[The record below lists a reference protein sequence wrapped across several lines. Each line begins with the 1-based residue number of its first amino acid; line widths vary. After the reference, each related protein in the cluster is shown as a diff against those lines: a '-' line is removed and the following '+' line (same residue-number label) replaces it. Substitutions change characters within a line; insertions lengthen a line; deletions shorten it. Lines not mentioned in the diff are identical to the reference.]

1 MKKWKTFILLCFI
14 TVFFT
19 CSSNNE
25 SKSDGTVFDPT
36 GYYLLDDSL
45 RIGDYAFDN
54 LSILTNVQDNNEKS
68 VVIDKVFIQLLKPG
82 TDSVKRLEFKDYIV
96 QRDKLELIMTDS
108 ELGKISLIGK
118 FNSINGPINDST
130 DNKTNVLQAKL
141 KVNNDF
147 EKDLK
152 FNWFIGD

>member
-96 QRDKLELIMTDS
+96 HRDKLELIMTDS